1 MRPEELLSFL
11 HLAARLKDRTRHNS
25 DGKGRSESVAD
36 HCWLLALLADLLRP
50 EFPAL
55 NMDRVVRLCLI
66 HDLGEAVTGDIPT
79 FEKTAADEAEEERAI
94 FTFLDPLPEP
104 ERGTLRALFE
114 EALALKTPES
124 RLCKALDKLEAVI
137 AHNEAPLSTWIPL
150 EYDLQ
155 RTYGWKEAEFSPYLT
170 ALREAVLRETEER
183 SPRANQKGA
192 ALPCLRKGRRPWRS
206 CCFRAT
212 ASSWTRPEWWRR
224 SWSTG
229 PLPRWTAIT
238 RPACTA
244 KSARSASASPP
255 PSKGRRRPDRPQLQ
269 NAARRRNSG
278 GRRVFIGRRA
288 GRTR

>member
-36 HCWLLALLADLLRP
+36 HCWRLALLADLLRP

-94 FTFLDPLPEP
+94 FAFLDPLPEP

-170 ALREAVLRETEER
+170 ALREVVLRETEEKVAAGESKR
-183 SPRANQKGA
+183 RGA
-192 ALPCLRKGRRPWRS
+192 AVPAEGEKTMEELLLSGYCFQLDQARMVEAELEHGTLAEVDCNYETCLHRKKCEIGKRI
-206 CCFRAT
+206 T
-212 ASSWTRPEWWRR
+212 AALEGTEE
-224 SWSTG
+224 
-229 PLPRWTAIT
+229 A
-238 RPACTA
+238 
-244 KSARSASASPP
+244 
-255 PSKGRRRPDRPQLQ
+255 
-269 NAARRRNSG
+269 
-278 GRRVFIGRRA
+278 
-288 GRTR
+288 